1 MKIKNIVFDFG
12 GVLID
17 WNPRYLYQDYF
28 DSKEEMEYFLA
39 NVCTQTWNEEQDR
52 GRSLAQGSEILQK
65 QFPQHR
71 FYIDLFYKEWSKMIK
86 SEIHES
92 VAILYHLKEKHK
104 LYGLSNWSA
113 ETFPIAWERF
123 SFFKE
128 FDGIVLSGQEKTIKP
143 EKKIF
148 EILLQR
154 YQLKAQECFFIDDVA
169 KNVVAAQ
176 ELGIN
181 AVLFSNPQQLKND
194 LVEWELW

>member
-52 GRSLAQGSEILQK
+52 GRSLAQGSETLQK
-65 QFPQHR
+65 RFPQHR
-71 FYIDLFYKEWSKMIK
+71 FYVDLFYKEWSKMIK

-92 VAILYHLKEKHK
+92 VAILYHLKEKYK

-128 FDGIVLSGQEKTIKP
+128 FDGIVLSGQEKIIKP
-143 EKKIF
+143 EKEIF

-154 YQLKAQECFFIDDVA
+154 YQLKPQECFFIDDVA